1 MKLDEAMTMK
11 DIGHAVYYR
20 SPDIDITG
28 IEFAAQVVPVKSVI
42 FTTQLSC
49 KSCRRNK
56 SPHMNILRPPPLGY
70 RYCLGADVDYP
81 PKGNPPRPRFASDGH
96 FEHLLNGDAD
106 R

>member
-20 SPDIDITG
+20 SPDIDI
-28 IEFAAQVVPVKSVI
+28 IEFAAQVAPAKSVI

-70 RYCLGADVDYP
+70 RYCLGADDVDYP